1 MIMKADDAGVAG
13 FFEDLPVLMFV
24 LVGVATLVLCGTW
37 VSRNLNAV
45 QVQEELDSLAE
56 DLVNSVM
63 SRLLRPETPGLMP
76 SVTSARNVDISDI
89 ASRVVGERHYLI
101 AIIARY
107 PSYTWL
113 NTGSDNDTALPNTT
127 GYCSRLLNVLDGYG
141 STIMLEVRAIVW

>member
-1 MIMKADDAGVAG
+1 MNADDAGVAG

-56 DLVNSVM
+56 DLVDSVV
-63 SRLLRPETPGLMP
+63 SRLLRPETPGLIP
-76 SVTSARNVDISDI
+76 SVSSAQNFNISDV
-89 ASRVVGERHYLI
+89 ASKVVGERHYMI
-101 AIIARY
+101 AFIARY

-113 NTGSDNDTALPNTT
+113 NAGSDNETALPIAT
-127 GYCSRLLNVLDGYG
+127 GYCSRLLNVLDGCG
-141 STIMLEVRAIVW
+141 RTIMLEVKAIVW

>member
-37 VSRNLNAV
+37 VTRNLNAV
-45 QVQEELDSLAE
+45 QAQEELDSLAE
-56 DLVNSVM
+56 DLMNSVM

-76 SVTSARNVDISDI
+76 SLSSAQNVDLSDI
-89 ASRVVGERHYLI
+89 ASRVVGEKHYLI

-113 NTGSDNDTALPNTT
+113 NTGSDNDTGLPNTT
-127 GYCSRLLNVLDGYG
+127 GYCSRLLNVFDGYG
-141 STIMLEVRAIVW
+141 RTIMLEVRAIVW

>member
-1 MIMKADDAGVAG
+1 MDADDSGVAG

-56 DLVNSVM
+56 DLVNSVV
-63 SRLLRPETPGLMP
+63 SQLLRPETPGLMP
-76 SVTSARNVDISDI
+76 SVSSAQNVDIPDI

-101 AIIARY
+101 AIISRY

-113 NTGSDNDTALPNTT
+113 NTGSDNDTTLPNAT
-127 GYCSRLLNVLDGYG
+127 GYCSQLLNVLDGYG
-141 STIMLEVRAIVW
+141 RTVLLEVRAIVW

>member
-1 MIMKADDAGVAG
+1 MKADDAGVAG

-24 LVGVATLVLCGTW
+24 LVGVASLVLSGTW
-37 VSRNLNAV
+37 VSRNLNTV

-56 DLVNSVM
+56 DLVNNLM

-76 SVTSARNVDISDI
+76 SESSARNMNISDI
-89 ASRVVGERHYLI
+89 VRAVVGEKHYLV

-113 NTGSDNDTALPNTT
+113 NTGSDNDSLSPNAT
-127 GYCSRLLNVLDGYG
+127 GYCSRLLNVLDCDAR
-141 STIMLEVRAIVW
+141 TIVLEVRALVW